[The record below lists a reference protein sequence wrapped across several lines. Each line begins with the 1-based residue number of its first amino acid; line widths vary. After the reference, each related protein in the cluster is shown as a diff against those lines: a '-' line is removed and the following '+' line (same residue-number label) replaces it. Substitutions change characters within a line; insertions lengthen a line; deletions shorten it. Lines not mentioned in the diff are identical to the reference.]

1 MVRVDI
7 DYVHDDRFIDYEK
20 RFKIRMVS
28 KTFST
33 AVFAG
38 PRENIKKML
47 KFHYG
52 DLDEARELH
61 PDVFQNN
68 PTRRNKMARKIGKRK
83 SRKGTKTS
91 KTRKPKSSAKKV
103 SRLKTRIKKATTRLA
118 KLKAKLAKLK

>member
-7 DYVHDDRFIDYEK
+7 DYMHDDRSVNYEK

-38 PRENIKKML
+38 PSENIKRML
-47 KFHYG
+47 VFHYG
-52 DLDEARELH
+52 DVDEARALH

-83 SRKGTKTS
+83 STKT
-91 KTRKPKSSAKKV
+91 KKVRKPKSSAKKV

-118 KLKAKLAKLK
+118 RLKAKLAKLK